1 MSKCCEL
8 LELELEYTGKLGRR
22 TKYQSFDCAQLIL
35 NLKKRNNV
43 EVHEVELT
51 ENDKLEQ

>member
-51 ENDKLEQ
+51 